1 MQLQL
6 GCVGGGVEDAWVLRP
21 YTGAATLERSASGA
35 FWCAVQALVG
45 DFFSGLGGHGE
56 VKTVQ

>member
-21 YTGAATLERSASGA
+21 YTGVATLERSASGA

-45 DFFSGLGGHGE
+45 DFFSGLGGQ
-56 VKTVQ
+56 VK